1 MLGTIEHVAAL
12 ARQARHSP
20 SRAHREQDMLEY
32 EETVIQVMSCWAER
46 ELTLTFARQ
55 AILHICLAAEAR
67 HFEHASVQKV
77 HHDWGGA

>member
-1 MLGTIEHVAAL
+1 MWLSWPDRLDTVLREHID
-12 ARQARHSP
+12 
-20 SRAHREQDMLEY
+20 REQDMLEHG
-32 EETVIQVMSCWAER
+32 ETVNQVMSCWAER

-55 AILHICLAAEAR
+55 AILHLCLAAEAR